1 MSCYPL
7 PKLILHSLT
16 AFMAFFLASPMP
28 VQAQTENQAVILQYH
43 HVSTATPPI
52 TSLSPK
58 SFTQHMDYL
67 ENNGFTVLP
76 LEEVISKLRNGVS
89 LPDKSAVITFDDG
102 YTSVYEVAFPQLQR
116 RGWPF
121 TVFVTSGLVGTND
134 RLYSTWE
141 QIREMASA
149 GGTIANHTIDH
160 PYLLDR
166 EDNESDARWLE
177 RVRSQI
183 VMAEETIAQE
193 TGQSHKLLAYPY
205 GEYNPAIQALVQELG
220 FVGIAQHSGP
230 INASSDFTALPR
242 FPFSGIY
249 ASMNSFP
256 TKVTSLAFTLD
267 AFYPSSPVTTLTSP
281 KATLDFSENQRG
293 LSQLACFNNNSMI
306 EVHAVNAAQRI
317 YEINTD
323 IENRSRRFRYN
334 CTAPGNNGRYY
345 WYSIPW
351 INPAITE

>member
-1 MSCYPL
+1 MSCYRL
-7 PKLILHSLT
+7 PKHILPFLA
-16 AFMAFFLASPMP
+16 AFMFFFLANPMP
-28 VQAQTENQAVILQYH
+28 VQAQAENQAVILQYH
-43 HVSTATPPI
+43 HISTATPPV
-52 TSLSPK
+52 TSLSPE

-76 LEEVISKLRNGVS
+76 LEEVISKLRNGIS

-102 YTSVYEVAFPQLQR
+102 YTSVYDVAFPQLQG

-121 TVFVTSGLVGTND
+121 TVFVTSGLVGSND

-149 GGTIANHTIDH
+149 GATIANHTIDH

-166 EDNESDARWLE
+166 EGNESDARWLE
-177 RVRSQI
+177 RVRTQI
-183 VMAEETIAQE
+183 VMAEKTIAQE

-230 INASSDFTALPR
+230 INANSDFTALPR

-256 TKVTSLAFTLD
+256 TKVLSLAFTLD
-267 AFYPSSPVTTLTSP
+267 AFSPHSPVTTLTSP
-281 KATLDFSENQRG
+281 QATLDFSEDQRG
-293 LSQLACFNNNSMI
+293 LSQLACYNNNVMI
-306 EVHAVNAAQRI
+306 EVNAVNSAQGI
-317 YEINTD
+317 YEIKTD

-351 INPAITE
+351 INPSITE